1 MTATQEQTTQSTLPN
16 PGTYTVDPIH
26 SNVGFVARHLV
37 ATKVR
42 GSFTEFEGTIVI
54 GETPESSSVRAAAKA
69 SSIKT
74 NQDQRDEH
82 LRSSDFFEVEK
93 YPTMTY
99 RSTGVRADGDD
110 FVVDGDLTLKGVTKQ
125 VPLTLEL
132 NGFGPDPY
140 GGHFDL
146 VTDLTIKGA
155 TKEVVFDLEFLGT
168 GPGMAPNSTL
178 VGFEA
183 TASIDR
189 RDFGVNFNGAIENG
203 SFVLGNKI
211 DLEIEVQASK
221 TA

>member
-1 MTATQEQTTQSTLPN
+1 MTTTQEQTNQTTGLPT
-16 PGTYTVDPIH
+16 PGTYTVDPSH
-26 SNVGFVARHLV
+26 SHVGFVARHLV
-37 ATKVR
+37 AAKVR
-42 GSFTEFEGTIVI
+42 GSFTGFEGTIVI

-69 SSIKT
+69 STIKT

-82 LRSSDFFEVEK
+82 LRSSDFFEVET
-93 YPTMTY
+93 YPE
-99 RSTGVRADGDD
+99 
-110 FVVDGDLTLKGVTKQ
+110 LTLVSKRVSSRG
-125 VPLTLEL
+125 
-132 NGFGPDPY
+132 D
-140 GGHFDL
+140 GHYDL
-146 VTDLTIKGA
+146 AADLTIKGT

-178 VGFEA
+178 AGFEA

-221 TA
+221 SA

>member
-1 MTATQEQTTQSTLPN
+1 MTATQAQTSHTSTLPS
-16 PGTYTVDPIH
+16 PGTYAVDPIH
-26 SNVGFVARHLV
+26 SHVGFVARHLV

-42 GSFTEFEGTIVI
+42 GNFTEFEGTIVI

-69 SSIKT
+69 ATIKT

-82 LRSSDFFEVEK
+82 LRSSDFFEVET
-93 YPTMTY
+93 YPE
-99 RSTGVRADGDD
+99 
-110 FVVDGDLTLKGVTKQ
+110 LTLVSKRVSSRS
-125 VPLTLEL
+125 
-132 NGFGPDPY
+132 D
-140 GGHFDL
+140 GHYDL
-146 VTDLTIKGA
+146 VADLTIKGT

-178 VGFEA
+178 AGFEA

-221 TA
+221 SA

>member
-1 MTATQEQTTQSTLPN
+1 MTTTQEQTTPTTGLPS
-16 PGTYTVDPIH
+16 PGTYTVDPVH
-26 SNVGFVARHLV
+26 SHVGFVARHLV

-54 GETPESSSVRAAAKA
+54 GETPESSSLRAAAKA
-69 SSIKT
+69 STIKT

-82 LRSSDFFEVEK
+82 LRSSDFFEVET
-93 YPTMTY
+93 YPE
-99 RSTGVRADGDD
+99 
-110 FVVDGDLTLKGVTKQ
+110 LTLVSRRVSSRG
-125 VPLTLEL
+125 
-132 NGFGPDPY
+132 D
-140 GGHFDL
+140 GHYDL
-146 VTDLTIKGA
+146 VADLTIKGT

-178 VGFEA
+178 AGFEA
-183 TASIDR
+183 TTSIDR

-221 TA
+221 SA

>member
-1 MTATQEQTTQSTLPN
+1 MTVTQEPTQTTSLPSA
-16 PGTYTVDPIH
+16 GTYAVDPIH

-42 GSFTEFEGTIVI
+42 GSFTEFDGTIVI
-54 GETPESSSVRAAAKA
+54 GQAPESSSVRASAKA

-93 YPTMTY
+93 YPELTFVSK
-99 RSTGVRADGDD
+99 RIASRGD
-110 FVVDGDLTLKGVTKQ
+110 
-125 VPLTLEL
+125 
-132 NGFGPDPY
+132 
-140 GGHFDL
+140 GHFDL
-146 VTDLTIKGA
+146 VADLTIKGT

-168 GPGMAPNSTL
+168 GPGMAPDSTL